1 MVDNVIMENKT
12 ATKILDVA
20 QKMVRNR
27 GYSAFS
33 YADISRE
40 VGIRKA
46 SIHYHFAAKD
56 DLVRSLV
63 QRYRK
68 NMKRDCNWISHN
80 TEHLGVRLMQFVD
93 LYREGLDTNQICL
106 CAMLAADFAVL
117 PELTQVE
124 IQGFFRETETWLT
137 DLLQAG
143 NDHKLWHCLPS
154 AQAEAKGLIALL
166 QGSQLIAR
174 STANPTAT
182 FDNIVR
188 PLLTAQ
194 FSLQF

>member
-1 MVDNVIMENKT
+1 MVDDVCMENKT

-20 QKMVRNR
+20 QVMVRNR

-33 YADISRE
+33 YADISKE

-46 SIHYHFAAKD
+46 SIHYHFASKD

-63 QRYRK
+63 QLYRA
-68 NMKRDCNWISHN
+68 NMSRDCDWISRN
-80 TEHLGVRLMQFVD
+80 TEHLGIQLMQFAD
-93 LYREGLDTNQICL
+93 LYRDGLDTNQICL
-106 CAMLAADFAVL
+106 CAMLSADFAVL
-117 PELTQVE
+117 PESTQEE
-124 IQGFFRETETWLT
+124 IQGFFQETETWLT
-137 DLLQAG
+137 DLLQTG
-143 NDHKLWHCLPS
+143 SDNKLWDCLPS

-174 STANPTAT
+174 SSANPVET

-188 PLLTAQ
+188 PLLAAK
-194 FSLQF
+194 FSLQY